1 LKALAGITWQTL
13 MMIGIN
19 SDADM
24 TRNDPK
30 C

>member
-1 LKALAGITWQTL
+1 V

-24 TRNDPK
+24 TKWPK
-30 C
+30 MLTVTKEGYD